1 MVTRR
6 WDPFSGMVSLR
17 DAMDRLLEQSFISPH
32 RSISTDLPGAR
43 IMSIDLYER
52 NGDYV
57 MKAYV
62 PGVKVEDI
70 EIHVDRGT
78 LLTIK
83 ARVGG
88 KAEQEEAKK
97 YKWLVSELDYG
108 DHSRSVTLP
117 TMVDVN
123 RIEATAENGVLT
135 IILPKAEEAKPKQ
148 IKITTK

>member
-52 NGDYV
+52 DGDYV

-97 YKWLVSELDYG
+97 YEWLVSELDWRRSLPQCYPAHDG
-108 DHSRSVTLP
+108 RCEQNRSHCGEWRAYDHP
-117 TMVDVN
+117 
-123 RIEATAENGVLT
+123 A
-135 IILPKAEEAKPKQ
+135 
-148 IKITTK
+148 